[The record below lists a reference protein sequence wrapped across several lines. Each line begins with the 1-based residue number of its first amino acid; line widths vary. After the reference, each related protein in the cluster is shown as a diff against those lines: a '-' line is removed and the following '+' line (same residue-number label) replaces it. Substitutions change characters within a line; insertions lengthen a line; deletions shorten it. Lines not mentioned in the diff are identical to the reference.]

1 MKRLV
6 SAALALTLLGAT
18 AAAAEPYD
26 RGGQGYNG
34 GYYNGYDNAY
44 RGHDR
49 DDNGAFVAGA
59 GFLTLAAILASQH
72 RHHRYHSGWYNRGYG
87 ERNGDYGSR
96 DHRW

>member
-6 SAALALTLLGAT
+6 SAALALTLLGTT
-18 AAAAEPYD
+18 AAAADPYD
-26 RGGQGYNG
+26 RGGQGYDR
-34 GYYNGYDNAY
+34 GYDNAY

-49 DDNGAFVAGA
+49 DNNGAFVAGV

-72 RHHRYHSGWYNRGYG
+72 RHRHFHEGWFNRGYG
-87 ERNGDYGSR
+87 ERYGDYGSR